1 MFIPYSSPQGRRKI
15 IRKLLVKLKHI
26 QADDFPIPNPTIF
39 EIKFYLKANRR
50 CCTVFVQNTDTLFY
64 KLPPILLELAPRFIT
79 SQLEA
84 QKIADKYRQSVQLST
99 VLAVLSEYIVADPIR
114 TNSVPTLFF
123 WYDTNK
129 RRTFYLFAYLTHQ
142 MEPRTYSAAELL
154 GLRRSQ
160 TSETCH
166 SVLAR
171 LKADPE
177 FDEVVSKGNINPTQV
192 RAARKPKEVSSSS
205 NESDE
210 VIYRGKNHPRHPS
223 QPIPPSANLQWKYR
237 GRTGSEVTS
246 SDPLPAPTGLDK
258 QSSEGFQRFFKAVV
272 SPTHVRVTAGGRI
285 VPNTRNSV
293 SPTTKWDKER
303 LPNDVQNAAD
313 RGKELKTEPIFA
325 PLNNQIPPMVQPM
338 YQPQPIVYQHM
349 GMPIPI
355 YHPLQ
360 GPVQHG
366 FAYPYGFAPLA
377 APIQRAPYLPMPEC
391 EQRAEVIGAMSKQ
404 NGSGEN
410 DNRSYRA
417 PIKLSPPDQFDQ
429 NRPFYING
437 QLVFPTGG
445 MGPGQMPQVVPSHYF
460 ASGFLP
466 ASGPS
471 VQRIVAGNN
480 PNSTISLAPEA
491 NAPSPQLCSSA
502 PDRGTPSQQS
512 TTAAGPLPG
521 TMPPLSSI
529 RPSEITRKQLD
540 GLRHQLKFYIS
551 QLQFNRHQIDE
562 PWVFAQAQKVR
573 DNIKQFEHNLQM
585 HIRFEMEHYPNM
597 EPTPRHISEMAMP
610 CNTPSRPPSIRHTQA
625 SGSSHHG
632 SVRSSGAT
640 SGPGHFQAQQTGIG
654 GRGCPKPNRAAVGI
668 NSNRTDNSTAHIDAL
683 EAAVIQKL
691 SAPDA
696 TPEQKAM
703 LEAITRPL
711 NPHHDPKPF
720 VNQQY
725 SSDNSSLKSFSAQP
739 PPFAEKKAS
748 QGQAPS
754 TEIYLQNQR
763 VQHTGTYHA
772 NGNMPYM
779 APGNGDGLR
788 GPYLVGNCPPGTDP
802 WTYLGHEFVYGRE
815 LTEAEKQARNVYWG
829 KLPSK
834 GTGLPKFD
842 GKDFYPASPQKIAE
856 QAGQIRNVS
865 SRRPEIDPGFELRR
879 FEVDPFGSTRDAN
892 SIRSFESGRKLSKAI
907 PIVAPPD
914 MDKKATSHLSTPNT
928 VKSGEGIEGLNKL
941 NQSLQGLN
949 LSSTDETHAK
959 YPEKKKSPSLGRR
972 ALERSRYV
980 GLSSIMEGTGLIVS
994 SVKSGHDLWQTM
1006 LKKGSASGNVLPGT
1020 ISSTTA
1026 TGYLPQYAGNA
1037 IASLGPTISN
1047 ISPARVSPNAD
1058 DKLVELEG
1066 PRVAMDKVG
1075 ENCPPSSAPSI
1086 EHDITKDLHQ
1096 RMLRDA
1102 ERRGVIGSDWQ

>member
-1 MFIPYSSPQGRRKI
+1 MPIKYAVPCSSPQGRRKI

-26 QADDFPIPNPTIF
+26 QADDVPIPNPTIL
-39 EIKFYLKANRR
+39 EIKFYLKTNRR
-50 CCTVFVQNTDTLFY
+50 CCAVPVKNDVA
-64 KLPPILLELAPRFIT
+64 LPYDLPIISSALVPCFIT

-84 QKIADKYRQSVQLST
+84 QKIADKHRQSVQLSAIL
-99 VLAVLSEYIVADPIR
+99 VVLSEYIVADPIQ
-114 TNSVPTLFF
+114 TDSAPTLFF
-123 WYDTNK
+123 WYDTNR
-129 RRTFYLFAYLTHQ
+129 RRTFYLFAYLNRQ

-160 TSETCH
+160 TSETSH
-166 SVLAR
+166 GVLAK

-177 FDEVVSKGNINPTQV
+177 FDEVVSKDKGNVTQAQA
-192 RAARKPKEVSSSS
+192 RAPKKSKGVSSSS

-223 QPIPPSANLQWKYR
+223 QPIQPGSNVQWKYR

-246 SDPLPAPTGLDK
+246 SDPLSAPTGLDR

-303 LPNDVQNAAD
+303 LPTDVQNATEST
-313 RGKELKTEPIFA
+313 KETKIEPVFA
-325 PLNNQIPPMVQPM
+325 PSINHAPPPMIQPM
-338 YQPQPIVYQHM
+338 YSHQPMVYQHM
-349 GMPIPI
+349 GMPIPV

-360 GPVQHG
+360 GPMQHG

-377 APIQRAPYLPMPEC
+377 APIPNTPYLSLPER
-391 EQRAEVIGAMSKQ
+391 EHRTEVIGAAGRQ
-404 NGSGEN
+404 NCGEN
-410 DNRSYRA
+410 DNRPRRV
-417 PIKLSPPDQFDQ
+417 PIKISPPDQFDQ
-429 NRPFYING
+429 NRPYYING
-437 QLVFPTGG
+437 QLVFPPSG
-445 MGPGQMPQVVPSHYF
+445 MGANPTPQMVASNYF
-460 ASGFLP
+460 APGVLP
-466 ASGPS
+466 APAHSS
-471 VQRIVAGNN
+471 QRMAAVNHPGSNIPMTAGTNV
-480 PNSTISLAPEA
+480 
-491 NAPSPQLCSSA
+491 PSPQLYPSV
-502 PDRGTPSQQS
+502 PDRNPVPQQS
-512 TTAAGPLPG
+512 LTPAGPPG
-521 TMPPLSSI
+521 AIPPLSSI
-529 RPSEITRKQLD
+529 RPSEITKKQLE
-540 GLRHQLKFYIS
+540 GLRNSLKYYIG

-585 HIRFEMEHYPNM
+585 QIRFEMEHYPNM
-597 EPTPRHISEMAMP
+597 EPTPRHISEMVMP

-632 SVRSSGAT
+632 SIRSTGPG
-640 SGPGHFQAQQTGIG
+640 SGPKHFQPQQG
-654 GRGCPKPNRAAVGI
+654 GTSSRGCPKPNRAAVGI

-683 EAAVIQKL
+683 EAAVIQRF

-711 NPHHDPKPF
+711 NPHHDPKPS
-720 VNQQY
+720 VVQQS
-725 SSDNSSLKSFSAQP
+725 SSDNSSSKGYYAQP
-739 PPFAEKKAS
+739 GPTVDKKRI
-748 QGQAPS
+748 QGQAHPS
-754 TEIYLQNQR
+754 
-763 VQHTGTYHA
+763 GTYLRHQRRSGDSVQPA
-772 NGNMPYM
+772 GVYLTNGNAPYI
-779 APGNGDGLR
+779 APVNGDGLTA
-788 GPYLVGNCPPGTDP
+788 PYLVGNYPPGTDP
-802 WTYLGHEFVYGRE
+802 WTYLGHEFVYARE

-842 GKDFYPASPQKIAE
+842 GKDFYPASPRKVAE
-856 QAGQIRNVS
+856 NAGQIRNKPS
-865 SRRPEIDPGFELRR
+865 GRPEIDVGFELRR
-879 FEVDPFGSTRDAN
+879 SEIDPFRSSRDAN
-892 SIRSFESGRKLSKAI
+892 SIRSFESGRKFSKAI

-914 MDKKATSHLSTPNT
+914 ADKKATASMFTAN
-928 VKSGEGIEGLNKL
+928 KAKGNEGTEELCKL
-941 NQSLQGLN
+941 HQSFQGLK
-949 LSSTDETHAK
+949 LSASDESSAK
-959 YPEKKKSPSLGRR
+959 YSEKKKSPPLSRR
-972 ALERSRYV
+972 VLER
-980 GLSSIMEGTGLIVS
+980 S

-1006 LKKGSASGNVLPGT
+1006 LKKGSTSGNVLPGA

-1047 ISPARVSPNAD
+1047 GSPARVSPNAD
-1058 DKLVELEG
+1058 DKLIELEG
-1066 PRVAMDKVG
+1066 PRVAMEKVG

-1086 EHDITKDLHQ
+1086 EHDVTKDLHQ

>member
-1 MFIPYSSPQGRRKI
+1 MPIRYAVPFSSPQGRRKI

-50 CCTVFVQNTDTLFY
+50 CCTVFVQNTDALFY
-64 KLPPILLELAPRFIT
+64 KLPLISLELVPRFIT

-84 QKIADKYRQSVQLST
+84 QKIADKHRQSVQLST

-177 FDEVVSKGNINPTQV
+177 FDEVVSKGNINPTQI
-192 RAARKPKEVSSSS
+192 RAPRKPNGISSSS

-223 QPIPPSANLQWKYR
+223 QPIPPGANLQWKYR
-237 GRTGSEVTS
+237 GRTGSEITS

-303 LPNDVQNAAD
+303 LPNDVQNAAE
-313 RGKELKTEPIFA
+313 RGKELKLEPVFA
-325 PLNNQIPPMVQPM
+325 PLSNQLPPPMIQPM
-338 YQPQPIVYQHM
+338 YQPQPMVYQHM
-349 GMPIPI
+349 GMPIPV

-377 APIQRAPYLPMPEC
+377 APIPQAPYLPMPER
-391 EQRAEVIGAMSKQ
+391 EQRVEVTGTMSKQ
-404 NGSGEN
+404 NGGGGSGEN
-410 DNRSYRA
+410 NNRPHRA

-437 QLVFPTGG
+437 QLVFPAGG
-445 MGPGQMPQVVPSHYF
+445 MGPVQVPQIAPSHYF
-460 ASGFLP
+460 ASGILP

-471 VQRIVAGNN
+471 MQRMAAESN
-480 PNSTISLAPEA
+480 PNSGISLAAEA

-502 PDRGTPSQQS
+502 PDRETPSQQS
-512 TTAAGPLPG
+512 TTATGPLPG
-521 TMPPLSSI
+521 TIPPLSSI
-529 RPSEITRKQLD
+529 RPSEITRKQLE

-573 DNIKQFEHNLQM
+573 DNIKQFEHNLRM
-585 HIRFEMEHYPNM
+585 HIQFEMEHYPNM

-610 CNTPSRPPSIRHTQA
+610 SNTPSRPPSIRHTQA

-640 SGPGHFQAQQTGIG
+640 SGPKHFQPQQIGIG

-725 SSDNSSLKSFSAQP
+725 SSDNSSLKSFSIQP
-739 PPFAEKKAS
+739 ASFAEKKVP
-748 QGQAPS
+748 QGLAPS
-754 TEIYLQNQR
+754 TETYLQNQR
-763 VQHTGTYHA
+763 GQPAGAYHA
-772 NGNMPYM
+772 NGNIPYM
-779 APGNGDGLR
+779 TPVNGNGLTA
-788 GPYLVGNCPPGTDP
+788 PYLVGSCPPDTDP
-802 WTYLGHEFVYGRE
+802 WSYLGHEFVYGRE
-815 LTEAEKQARNVYWG
+815 LTEAEKQARNIYWG

-834 GTGLPKFD
+834 GSGLPKFD

-856 QAGQIRNVS
+856 HTGQARNVS

-879 FEVDPFGSTRDAN
+879 SEVDPFGSTRDAN

-907 PIVAPPD
+907 PIVAPPNV
-914 MDKKATSHLSTPNT
+914 DKKTTSHLSTTNT
-928 VKSGEGIEGLNKL
+928 AKSNEGIEELSKL
-941 NQSLQGLN
+941 NQSLQELN
-949 LSSTDETHAK
+949 LSSTDETHMK
-959 YPEKKKSPSLGRR
+959 YPEKKKSPSLSRR
-972 ALERSRYV
+972 ALER
-980 GLSSIMEGTGLIVS
+980 S

-1047 ISPARVSPNAD
+1047 VSPARVSPNAD